1 MKKKIKKLSVLLLT
15 LLVAFL
21 LAKCAHDEQTG
32 NNGVAQNSDV
42 NAAKKWF
49 AKYESSNENYSL
61 FQNLDYDWDEAKL
74 TTSEDGTKTVIV
86 SINELKSD
94 PRDFWEQRLYIY
106 KTGKEVYRALVYEI
120 YTNKYVE
127 KKNQSLEGG
136 SFTGYISVWDLKT
149 GFIRAARFENNKV
162 VETGTVEV
170 VDYSQRNITN
180 KAPIEAP
187 CIYADFGDG
196 GCGGKSNGGNDTTLN
211 GGVLRDVPVFGPSN
225 GTQGSP
231 VEYYGP
237 RSPVIGGGDT
247 GNYTSPNGGGASTG
261 GGGTS
266 TEATPPSCESFNFLK
281 VAGLWQESAVK
292 NIYFR
297 VILVNEKGLEI
308 LHVISY
314 SQPVL
319 FGTPTNVLVGNTNIT
334 AGIAANSSAKVL
346 RDTMQEVIDKYGGQ
360 RVSELTVDL
369 YFRERLERNY
379 PLAIPGGRVQF
390 NSKTTLSATEYKT
403 NFLYSSDCR

>member
-1 MKKKIKKLSVLLLT
+1 MNKKIKKLSVLLLT

-21 LAKCAHDEQTG
+21 LAKCANDEQTG
-32 NNGVAQNSDV
+32 NNGIAQNSDV

-49 AKYESSNENYSL
+49 TKYESGNENYSL

-86 SINELKSD
+86 PVNELKSD

-127 KKNQSLEGG
+127 KKSQSLEGG

-180 KAPIEAP
+180 KAAIEAP

-196 GCGGKSNGGNDTTLN
+196 GCGGKSNGSNDTTLN
-211 GGVLRDVPVFGPSN
+211 GGALRDVPVFGPSN

-247 GNYTSPNGGGASTG
+247 GNYTLPNGGGASTG
-261 GGGTS
+261 GGGSAPINNYIINKNKLCGTYNFKKVGNANVVNISGLGFSASNTTGDKVFADLPTVCVTIPNYNLPLAQSSAQFNAAWSNTMNELMTYLNNTS
-266 TEATPPSCESFNFLK
+266 GIINPTPWNLRELILEFLITNLNYS
-281 VAGLWQESAVK
+281 AGLNSGVSVITGTCSGILSSTAVYCK
-292 NIYFR
+292 
-297 VILVNEKGLEI
+297 
-308 LHVISY
+308 
-314 SQPVL
+314 
-319 FGTPTNVLVGNTNIT
+319 
-334 AGIAANSSAKVL
+334 
-346 RDTMQEVIDKYGGQ
+346 
-360 RVSELTVDL
+360 
-369 YFRERLERNY
+369 
-379 PLAIPGGRVQF
+379 
-390 NSKTTLSATEYKT
+390 
-403 NFLYSSDCR
+403 